1 MAMIHLILVFRYYF
15 TTSITTIEMK
25 WWWDILSIDSNGSL
39 SQSDDILG
47 EIVGEST
54 TREAKRQKLNK
65 ASNDDDLFEDFG
77 EIDKVRMEE
86 ERHKDHLYS

>member
-1 MAMIHLILVFRYYF
+1 MMGRLTRMA
-15 TTSITTIEMK
+15 
-25 WWWDILSIDSNGSL
+25 L

-77 EIDKVRMEE
+77 EIDKVRIQETKGTKNIFIHDIK
-86 ERHKDHLYS
+86 ERENETDIT